1 MSEELELEKTYLL
14 KKLPS
19 GLKDCKYIEI
29 IDIYIPASKA
39 HPNMRI
45 RKKGDKIELT
55 KKTPINNDAS
65 RQTEHTIPLS
75 QEEFDA
81 LLVVPGKKVRKL
93 RYYYLFKK
101 QIAEIDVFQD
111 ELSGLV
117 LADFEFT
124 NPKEKEDF
132 EAPDFCLVEIT
143 QEEFIA
149 GGYLAGKT
157 YSDIEADLNR
167 FQYKKISFPNP

>member
-14 KKLPS
+14 AKLPP
-19 GLKDCKYIEI
+19 GLIDCKYIEI
-29 IDIYIPASKA
+29 IDIYIPLSKA
-39 HPNMRI
+39 HPNLRI

-65 RQTEHTIPLS
+65 KQTEHTIPLS
-75 QEEFDA
+75 QEEFNA
-81 LLVVPGKKVRKL
+81 LQAVPGKRVRKL
-93 RYYYLFKK
+93 RYFYPVNK

-124 NPKEKEDF
+124 SSEAKESFK
-132 EAPDFCLVEIT
+132 APDFCLVEIT

-157 YSDIEADLNR
+157 YKDIAADLDKFN
-167 FQYKKISFPNP
+167 FKKLTLLS

>member
-14 KKLPS
+14 AKIPS
-19 GLKDCKYIEI
+19 GLKNCKFIEI

-45 RKKGDKIELT
+45 RKKGEKIELT
-55 KKTPINNDAS
+55 KKVPINNDAS
-65 RQTEHTIPLS
+65 KQTEHTIPLS
-75 QEEFDA
+75 EEEFKA

-93 RYYYLFKK
+93 RYYYPINN
-101 QIAEIDVFQD
+101 QTAEIDVFQD

-124 NPKEKEDF
+124 NPEAKENF

-149 GGYLAGKT
+149 GGYLAEKS
-157 YSDIEADLNR
+157 YKDIESNLNK
-167 FQYKKISFPNP
+167 FNYKKLSPQN